1 MYMSD
6 RYNICSQYIYLK
18 YIYLYT
24 VYKLKA
30 SGFLSAI
37 PHTYF
42 TSFLVIL
49 WANISLS
56 FNNKIFRATAQ
67 SLRCWLNGVWLKTP
81 ATQVNTQKHT
91 YTHTLCMHIFI
102 SFQNTVEAFSNLRIR
117 TYFSTYEIF
126 NGRFSCQ

>member
-1 MYMSD
+1 MMVVLYMLYFVVVASSVYCLENMIPFGNGFSGNITKKKKRKINENVVYAVCFVCFMYNMSD
-6 RYNICSQYIYLK
+6 QCNICSQYIHLK

-49 WANISLS
+49 WANISL
-56 FNNKIFRATAQ
+56 I
-67 SLRCWLNGVWLKTP
+67 
-81 ATQVNTQKHT
+81 
-91 YTHTLCMHIFI
+91 
-102 SFQNTVEAFSNLRIR
+102 
-117 TYFSTYEIF
+117 
-126 NGRFSCQ
+126 